1 MAVDL
6 SEGAA
11 TNRVYAPANAL
22 HAVKPAATLPA
33 MLLYAGIDEAGYGP
47 MLGPLCVG
55 AFAFRIAEAD
65 AAEGPP
71 DLWKTLAPV
80 VCRSPAD
87 AKKRIAV
94 ADSKKLK
101 TANSG
106 RSHPLRHLERGVL
119 AFMLAA
125 AEGDAIADDDAL
137 LARWGVDLERLRG
150 KPWYRTTS
158 ALPLATTAE
167 RMGIDAAR
175 LRRGLASAGVEML
188 PPMVE
193 AIDEEA
199 FNRLCA
205 TAGKAHVN
213 FVAAMRLVDR
223 LWRAH
228 PEAHPR
234 VMIDRHGGRSDY
246 VEPLLRAFPGID
258 LKVLGQTD
266 RVSRYRLE
274 RAGSA
279 ITLSF
284 EAECE
289 TRHFPTALASM
300 AAKYTRELLMARFN
314 RHFAAIS
321 PEVKPTAGYVQDARR
336 WLSEIGPTLRS
347 RGLRR
352 EDLVR
357 MA

>member
-1 MAVDL
+1 MVGVVSGA
-6 SEGAA
+6 AA
-11 TNRVYAPANAL
+11 TNRVYARLNSL
-22 HAVKPAATLPA
+22 RGGRPAATLPA

-71 DLWKTLAPV
+71 ELWKTLASV

-87 AKKRIAV
+87 SKKRIAV

-106 RSHPLRHLERGVL
+106 KSHPLRHLERGVL

-125 AEGDAIADDDAL
+125 DAGEAIPDDDAL
-137 LARWGVDLERLRG
+137 LARLGVDLVRLRG
-150 KPWYRTTS
+150 KPWYRSTTP
-158 ALPLATTAE
+158 LPLATTAE
-167 RMGIDAAR
+167 RLGIEAAK
-175 LRRGLASAGVEML
+175 LRRGLVSAGVELL

-223 LWRAH
+223 IWRTH
-228 PEAHPR
+228 SDAHPR
-234 VMIDRHGGRSDY
+234 VMIDRHGGRNDY
-246 VEPLLRAFPGID
+246 VEPLLRAFPGTE
-258 LKVLGQTD
+258 LTVLGQTD

-284 EAECE
+284 ETECE
-289 TRHFPTALASM
+289 TRHLPTALASM

-314 RHFAAIS
+314 RYFAAIS

-352 EDLVR
+352 DDLVR

>member
-1 MAVDL
+1 
-6 SEGAA
+6 
-11 TNRVYAPANAL
+11 
-22 HAVKPAATLPA
+22 

-55 AFAFRIAEAD
+55 AFAFRLAEGE

-71 DLWKTLAPV
+71 ELWKSLASV

-87 AKKRIAV
+87 SKKRIAV

-106 RSHPLRHLERGVL
+106 KSHPLRHLERGVL
-119 AFMLAA
+119 AFTLAG
-125 AEGDAIADDDAL
+125 AEDASIPDDEAL
-137 LARWGVDLERLRG
+137 LTRWGLDLARLQS
-150 KPWYRTTS
+150 KPWYRTAS
-158 ALPLATTAE
+158 PLPLATTAD
-167 RMGIDAAR
+167 RIGIEAAKV
-175 LRRGLASAGVEML
+175 RRAMRAAGIEML

-193 AIDEEA
+193 AIDEER

-223 LWRAH
+223 LWQAH
-228 PEAHPR
+228 PEDHPR
-234 VMIDRHGGRSDY
+234 VMIDRHGGRNDY
-246 VEPLLRAFPGID
+246 VEPLLRAFPGIE
-258 LKVLGQTD
+258 LTVLGQTE

-274 RAGSA
+274 RAGSS

-284 EAECE
+284 ETECE

-300 AAKYTRELLMARFN
+300 AAKFTRELLMARFN
-314 RHFAAIS
+314 RYFAAIS